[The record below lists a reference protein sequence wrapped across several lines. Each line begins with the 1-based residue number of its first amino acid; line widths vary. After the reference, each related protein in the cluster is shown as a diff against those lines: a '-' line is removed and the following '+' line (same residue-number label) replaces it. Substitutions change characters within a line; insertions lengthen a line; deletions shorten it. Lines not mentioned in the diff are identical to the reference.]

1 MGFILRTL
9 WTILAVFF
17 MPQVAISQTSDSLSN
32 EGLRLVTVTGRA
44 AIFHED
50 ALDEAR
56 DMALEDALYYAAL
69 KGGAKIDGFSSVD
82 AQTNLND
89 MIVVRPASQLLDYSI
104 TNEMQDDTHY
114 AVTIEAV
121 VGDMVLS
128 GCQNRP
134 VSHVTLFRP
143 VLQIAS
149 DLPHW
154 MSQLPASLSQ
164 MLAIRLSE
172 QPSLRLRDARKVQL
186 AAATTP
192 NNPLNQFDYT
202 QLTTGRVVLQAG
214 DFAVQT
220 KISFKSESESNL
232 FSKTEFTIIEIE
244 STVSDGGGQAATQQI
259 KDEFTIQLGKNL
271 SLRSLTVFSQETREA
286 IKSLVVMAAD
296 VHAEKI
302 TERLTCLPMTAQLN
316 ISDGRLQAKLGR
328 RQGLSLNHLAVAE
341 GKQTQWTILRVSE
354 ARDNSVILT
363 PLDINRNI
371 GELAGVEVT
380 FLEFN

>member
-1 MGFILRTL
+1 MGFILL
-9 WTILAVFF
+9 IIWTIAAAVF
-17 MPQVAISQTSDSLSN
+17 MPQAALSQSASALSDD
-32 EGLRLVTVTGRA
+32 GLRLVTVTGRA
-44 AIFHED
+44 AIQHQD
-50 ALDEAR
+50 ALGEAR

-89 MIVVRPASQLLDYSI
+89 MFVVRPASQILDYSI
-104 TNEMQDDTHY
+104 TNEIQDETHY

-121 VGDMVLS
+121 VGDMATS

-134 VSHVTLFRP
+134 ISHVTLFRP
-143 VLQIAS
+143 SLYLAS

-172 QPSLRLRDARKVQL
+172 QPTLRLRDARTTQF

-192 NNPLNQFDYT
+192 ENPLNAYDYK
-202 QLTTGRVVLQAG
+202 QLTSGRVMMRAG
-214 DFAVQT
+214 DFAVET
-220 KISFKSESESNL
+220 KISFRSESKTEL
-232 FSKTEFTIIEIE
+232 FSKTEYALVSIE
-244 STVSDGGGQAATQQI
+244 STLSGGTGHSAPHVVT
-259 KDEFTIQLGKNL
+259 DEFKLQLGKHL
-271 SLRSLTVFSQETREA
+271 PLRSLTVFSQETREA

-302 TERLTCLPMTAQLN
+302 AETLTCLPMTAQLEMA
-316 ISDGRLQAKLGR
+316 DGKLRAKLGR
-328 RQGLSLNHLAVAE
+328 RQGLSRNHLAVAE
-341 GKQTQWTILRVSE
+341 GQQTPWTILRVAE
-354 ARDNSVILT
+354 ANDNAVFLM
-363 PLDINRNI
+363 PLDANRNI
-371 GELAGVEVT
+371 GELAGAEVT